1 MDTLRYFL
9 WCLFLVF
16 ELYGCMGDKS
26 SDYMTFDRISYV
38 EKFPKSYCLKNGELS
53 DLNQIGVKSL
63 SIQDSILIVSTSDK
77 DGYWAFFRLPDYT
90 FLGKYLTEGKSD
102 NELLSSPKVSDQHF
116 IKHNGRLYAI
126 LYDFDTGKVLLMNI
140 SETIKE
146 HQLAIHKLDCELPRV
161 LFNCVGL
168 DSLSFFCRE
177 VNNDHTEQSRFIL
190 ENGERSVPENMRIL
204 NKASVDAG
212 FDINILGTYCKYDPK
227 TRRIAEAAFD
237 LNIINLYSLD
247 DSLCLTICT
256 GDKMNTI
263 KEIQNVERRKKKVM
277 YGHLASYSNYFAALF
292 QNDTNENIHF
302 GKARKQTIQFFD
314 WEGNPL
320 IEVVLDRRINSFDID
335 FSRECLYTLSY
346 EQDEIYV
353 YDFKEVLEYLK
364 NDGEYLL

>member
-1 MDTLRYFL
+1 MAF
-9 WCLFLVF
+9 
-16 ELYGCMGDKS
+16 DK
-26 SDYMTFDRISYV
+26 ISYIG
-38 EKFPKSYCLKNGELS
+38 KFPKSYSLKNGKLL
-53 DLNQIGVKSL
+53 DLNLAGVESL
-63 SIQDSILIVSTSDK
+63 SVQDSVLIVSTSDK
-77 DGYWAFFRLPDYT
+77 DGYWSFFRLPDYT
-90 FLGKYLTEGKSD
+90 FLGKYITGGKSD
-102 NELLSSPKVSDQHF
+102 HELLSSPRVAHQYFVKRA
-116 IKHNGRLYAI
+116 GRLYAM
-126 LYDFDTGKVLLMNI
+126 LYDFTTGKVLSMNI

-161 LFNCVGL
+161 LFNCVCL

-190 ENGERSVPENMRIL
+190 ENGEKSVPENMGIL
-204 NKASVDAG
+204 NKASVDVG
-212 FDINILGTYCKYDPK
+212 FDINILGTFCKYDST

-247 DSLCLTICT
+247 DSMRLTICT
-256 GDKMNTI
+256 GDKMSTI
-263 KEIQNVERRKKKVM
+263 KEIQNVERRKKIVM
-277 YGHLASYSNYFAALF
+277 YGHLASYDNYFAALY

-302 GKARKQTIQFFD
+302 GRAKKQTIQFFD

-353 YDFKEVLEYLK
+353 YNFKEVLEYLK
-364 NDGEYLL
+364 N